1 MGGET
6 IIPPTFTSEEEYSV
20 DQDFSHPSL
29 SSLNPTL
36 LRDYLRMK
44 AEDGKNES
52 DRLFLEE
59 FDKMGPQSSS
69 PDFEAYH
76 KRRQKVYKE
85 VLQSYDQLRV
95 RSMSLNE
102 AKYKVLSYFPGIW
115 IENVGGKKFSDYD
128 VPKTTSLLLIGPK
141 GCGKSSL
148 VNKISRVFEDDNF
161 APERAQISYNPSVGD
176 GTYYLQ
182 GYMIP
187 RGSASFCLYDS
198 RGLADGT
205 SENINVIQ
213 NWMNNGVRHGEPVI
227 RKSDDSSLRRRM
239 KFKPRELGWKFCRPQ
254 MVNFVIFVVDAVSVL
269 KSIEG
274 HGVEDLLCLQMIN
287 EVFKHPCLSFK
298 DDKPVVVITHGD
310 LLSIA
315 DCVRARVYLGE
326 LLGIPPAKQI
336 FDIPENHD
344 PVTELT
350 IVDMLR
356 YSLEHADRN
365 LPYKNWV
372 MENVRKVPLFSWLCV
387 LAMLLGFASGM
398 ACMRYL
404 HMRHPRKSE
413 FKIVWHT
420 IRHIW

>member
-6 IIPPTFTSEEEYSV
+6 IIPPTSTSEEEYSV
-20 DQDFSHPSL
+20 DQDFPLPSL
-29 SSLNPTL
+29 TSLNPTL

-95 RSMSLNE
+95 RSKSLNE
-102 AKYKVLSYFPGIW
+102 AKYKVLSYFPGTW
-115 IENVGGKKFSDYD
+115 IENVGGKKLSDYD

-148 VNKISRVFEDDNF
+148 VNKISRVLEDDNF

-205 SENINVIQ
+205 SENINMIQ

-227 RKSDDSSLRRRM
+227 SLRRKM
-239 KFKPRELGWKFCRPQ
+239 KFKPRELDWKFCRPQ

-274 HGVEDLLCLQMIN
+274 DGVEDLLCLQMIS
-287 EVFKHPCLSFK
+287 EVFKQPCLSFK

-315 DCVRARVYLGE
+315 DRVRARVYLGE

-387 LAMLLGFASGM
+387 LAMLLGIASGM

-404 HMRHPRKSE
+404 HMRHPRESE
-413 FKIVWHT
+413 LNIVWHT

>member
-6 IIPPTFTSEEEYSV
+6 IIPPTSTSEEEYSV
-20 DQDFSHPSL
+20 DQDFPLPSL

-95 RSMSLNE
+95 RSKSLNE
-102 AKYKVLSYFPGIW
+102 AKYKVLSYFPGTW
-115 IENVGGKKFSDYD
+115 FDNVGGKKLSDYD

-205 SENINVIQ
+205 SENINMVQ
-213 NWMNNGVRHGEPVI
+213 YWMNNGVRHGEPVI
-227 RKSDDSSLRRRM
+227 SLRRRM

-274 HGVEDLLCLQMIN
+274 DGVEDLLCLQMIS
-287 EVFKHPCLSFK
+287 EVFKHPCISFK
-298 DDKPVVVITHGD
+298 DDKPVVAITHGD

-315 DCVRARVYLGE
+315 DRVRARVYLGE

-336 FDIPENHD
+336 FDIP
-344 PVTELT
+344 VC
-350 IVDMLR
+350 
-356 YSLEHADRN
+356 
-365 LPYKNWV
+365 
-372 MENVRKVPLFSWLCV
+372 RKP
-387 LAMLLGFASGM
+387 
-398 ACMRYL
+398 
-404 HMRHPRKSE
+404 
-413 FKIVWHT
+413 
-420 IRHIW
+420 

>member
-6 IIPPTFTSEEEYSV
+6 IIPPTSTSEEEYSV
-20 DQDFSHPSL
+20 DQDFPLPSL

-95 RSMSLNE
+95 RSKSLNE
-102 AKYKVLSYFPGIW
+102 AKYKVLSYFPGTW
-115 IENVGGKKFSDYD
+115 FDNVGGKKLSDYD

-205 SENINVIQ
+205 SENINMVQ
-213 NWMNNGVRHGEPVI
+213 YWMNNGVRHGEPVI

-274 HGVEDLLCLQMIN
+274 DGVEDLLCLQMIS

-298 DDKPVVVITHGD
+298 DDKPVVAITHGD

-315 DCVRARVYLGE
+315 DRVRARVYLGE

-336 FDIPENHD
+336 FDIP
-344 PVTELT
+344 VC
-350 IVDMLR
+350 
-356 YSLEHADRN
+356 
-365 LPYKNWV
+365 
-372 MENVRKVPLFSWLCV
+372 RKP
-387 LAMLLGFASGM
+387 
-398 ACMRYL
+398 
-404 HMRHPRKSE
+404 
-413 FKIVWHT
+413 
-420 IRHIW
+420 